1 MSSCQR
7 VARPLTRSL
16 RQVQAPAFTLN
27 RSLTQSAARRDE
39 VKTTTTTTTKAAA
52 PPSEPVPSPA
62 GANAAQAPSKTDRD
76 TVTEYWAERK
86 LVKKGTAP
94 IGSRRRRAAIK
105 TSQNVPFELLP
116 YQCFQ
121 EARLVLQEDR
131 KEKIEAIQSTLASIK
146 RLEDTPADQ
155 LPGGER
161 KKNMRLTSLR
171 EHVEELKI
179 LADINDPIVKRK
191 FEDGLG
197 KATPRELPMPAV
209 RKLRLCNPQVT

>member
-7 VARPLTRSL
+7 VARPLNRSL
-16 RQVQAPAFTLN
+16 RQVQAPSFTLN
-27 RSLTQSAARRDE
+27 RAFAQSAARRDE
-39 VKTTTTTTTKAAA
+39 VTTTTSAA

-62 GANAAQAPSKTDRD
+62 SVNASSSAPQASAKIDRE

-86 LVKKGTAP
+86 LVKRGQAP

-105 TSQNVPFELLP
+105 TSRNVPFELLP

-131 KEKIEAIQSTLASIK
+131 QEKIKAIQSTLASIK

-171 EHVEELKI
+171 EHVQELKI

-197 KATPRELPMPAV
+197 KAIS
-209 RKLRLCNPQVT
+209 CNA

>member
-7 VARPLTRSL
+7 VAGPITRSL
-16 RQVQAPAFTLN
+16 RQAPTFPSSSFALN
-27 RSLTQSAARRDE
+27 RAFSQSAAKKDE
-39 VKTTTTTTTKAAA
+39 VTTTTTTA
-52 PPSEPVPSPA
+52 PPAAEPIPTPSSTIA
-62 GANAAQAPSKTDRD
+62 KSADSQTAAQNARD
-76 TVTEYWAERK
+76 TVTSYWGERK
-86 LVKKGTAP
+86 LVKQGLPP

-105 TSQNVPFELLP
+105 TSDNVPFEHLP

-121 EARLVLQEDR
+121 EARKVLQEDR
-131 KEKIEAIQSTLASIK
+131 QEKLKALQSTLASIK
-146 RLEDTPADQ
+146 RLEETPADK

-171 EHVEELKI
+171 EYVEELKV

-197 KATPRELPMPAV
+197 KTCANSKST
-209 RKLRLCNPQVT
+209 KDWKD